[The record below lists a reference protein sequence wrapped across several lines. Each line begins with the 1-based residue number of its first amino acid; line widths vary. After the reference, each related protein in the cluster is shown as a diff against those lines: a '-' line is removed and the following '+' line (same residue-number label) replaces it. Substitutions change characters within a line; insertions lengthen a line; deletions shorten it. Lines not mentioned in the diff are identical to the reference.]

1 MEHPFLRNEMLWGPE
16 AQARLARAHVLL
28 LGLGG
33 VGSYAA
39 ECLARSGVGEL
50 TLVDSDTIAL
60 TNLNRQLEALHSTLG
75 QPKAEAVA
83 ARLRDINPD
92 AELHPVHGLYDAAH
106 RDRFFPEGCRYDYI
120 VDAIDLVSCK
130 LDLAET
136 ALKLNIP
143 LIAALGTGNKLD
155 ATLLQVTDISKTYGC
170 PLARVM
176 RKELRTRGI
185 HHLKVVFSPEQPAAT
200 ATVPAHKEDTSLSA
214 PKMEPDSG
222 RPSATKETVGK
233 DIIAKTRQDSP
244 SQSTPS
250 RATSATV
257 PKATASKAT
266 APKATPAGTPI
277 MEEIVAPAEELEEAA
292 ITTVTDTSFLDA
304 NRKKMKVAQ
313 LATQMNNM
321 IKGKVTDDKGE
332 PLIGANV
339 TYKGTTYGTI
349 TDINGE
355 FSLPKKEGN
364 AILTA
369 HYIGYNPVS
378 IPADTSK
385 TMLIAMHEN
394 KTTLNEV
401 VVTGYGTQKKVA
413 VTGAISAVSIK
424 DLKKASGALQKSDTL
439 KDAAT
444 LQWAVIPE
452 PVTGMKQY
460 KKYLKKNLAYPADDT
475 CAEVKGK
482 VTLTFF
488 VNKEGRPFD
497 IKVKE
502 SLCKSLDKEAIRLIQ
517 EGPDWTYGNQSA
529 EITVKVHK

>member
-1 MEHPFLRNEMLWGPE
+1 MKLLDYIRGLRKGKEAHRLEKESMKDPFLADAMDGYHQVEGDHEEQINKLRMKVNAHSAKKRNTYAVTWSIAACLIIGI
-16 AQARLARAHVLL
+16 
-28 LGLGG
+28 GIS
-33 VGSYAA
+33 SYF
-39 ECLARSGVGEL
+39 LFLKQNVGED
-50 TLVDSDTIAL
+50 VFIA
-60 TNLNRQLEALHSTLG
+60 
-75 QPKAEAVA
+75 K
-83 ARLRDINPD
+83 
-92 AELHPVHGLYDAAH
+92 
-106 RDRFFPEGCRYDYI
+106 
-120 VDAIDLVSCK
+120 
-130 LDLAET
+130 
-136 ALKLNIP
+136 
-143 LIAALGTGNKLD
+143 
-155 ATLLQVTDISKTYGC
+155 
-170 PLARVM
+170 
-176 RKELRTRGI
+176 
-185 HHLKVVFSPEQPAAT
+185 EQPSAT

-250 RATSATV
+250 GAPSATV
-257 PKATASKAT
+257 PKAVAS
-266 APKATPAGTPI
+266 KATPAGTPI
-277 MEEIVAPAEELEEAA
+277 MEEMVAPAEELEEAA

-304 NRKKMKVAQ
+304 NRKKMKATQ
-313 LATQMNNM
+313 LTTQMNNM

-339 TYKGTTYGTI
+339 TYKGATYGAI

-364 AILTA
+364 EILTA

-385 TMLIAMHEN
+385 TMLIAMSEN
-394 KTTLNEV
+394 KTTLDEV

-439 KDAAT
+439 KDAAISQKADT
-444 LQWAVIPE
+444 LQGSVIPE

-460 KKYLKKNLAYPADDT
+460 KKYLKKNLAYPADDA
-475 CAEVKGK
+475 CAEVKG
-482 VTLTFF
+482 
-488 VNKEGRPFD
+488 
-497 IKVKE
+497 KE

-529 EITVKVHK
+529 EITVKFHK